1 MRCLLKTLLIFAGI
15 TAFVLS
21 QGCSSST
28 IKDDELSSFMLGGIY
43 FVNGYGGI
51 DATKQMISGAGYTT
65 NEEIV
70 EGYREIFIFPFDTS
84 QKNDIKGVLESWWGI
99 TDKESLLK
107 QNEELKTREYKHK
120 AWDYARL
127 VNNTAL
133 GYATEYLTKEEATK
147 MVEEILP
154 LAREKYKTWEEY
166 YTDYN
171 LGRQEW
177 DPENDDTA
185 EFESLASDI
194 TKGDDSIYT
203 ILPLHN

>member
-21 QGCSSST
+21 QACSSSS

-51 DATKQMISGAGYTT
+51 DATKQMINGAGYTT

-70 EGYREIFIFPFDTS
+70 EGYREIFIFPFDVS
-84 QKNDIKGVLESWWGI
+84 QKNDIRGVLESWWDI
-99 TDKESLLK
+99 TDKESLLE
-107 QNEELKTREYKHK
+107 QSEELKTGDSRYK

-127 VNNTAL
+127 VNNAAL
-133 GYATEYLTKEEATK
+133 GYAAEYLTKEEATE
-147 MVEEILP
+147 MVEEVLP

-166 YTDYN
+166 YADFN
-171 LGRQEW
+171 SGRQEW
-177 DPENDDTA
+177 DPENDETA
-185 EFESLASDI
+185 EFESLATEI

>member
-1 MRCLLKTLLIFAGI
+1 
-15 TAFVLS
+15 
-21 QGCSSST
+21 
-28 IKDDELSSFMLGGIY
+28 LGGIY

-120 AWDYARL
+120 AGDYARL